1 MMNTM
6 KTNKEAVIV
15 FLVASFLCFSN
26 IWGYPITILD
36 EAKNSEAAR
45 EMLLNR
51 HLVPT
56 FNDILRTDKPL
67 LHYLF
72 MQLGYIIFG
81 VNELGARFF
90 GAFFGAGFM
99 TYFYLFL
106 RQHLNINKARIG
118 TFVLMSSFFWVQEF
132 HLAVP
137 DPYFIVILCSSWLCF
152 YNYYVNNSSKI
163 NLLLFYVLIGLATLA
178 KGPVAIGLSGLI
190 VLLFLIFK
198 KELNWNLFAK
208 YQVILGG
215 ILVLLI
221 SVPWFVWIHY
231 ETAGAY
237 TDGFFLHHN
246 IKRFQEVNSG
256 HGGIFLITWAF
267 VLLGLF
273 PFGAFVL
280 QGIWHGWKFRKRNDL
295 IAFSLVISVVVIG
308 FFSISSTK
316 LPNYTLPAIPFIAIL
331 VASFFDE
338 VFNYKTLKTWSNY
351 LSLGL
356 IALVSIAIPVAIFIL
371 FQHNLI
377 QHLQITL
384 TLIAAIIVLVGLY
397 FMWKY
402 LMKNN
407 LQKLILSIG
416 VLWMTLGLI
425 IFYLIYPNLSQI
437 EPVIQAQKVI
447 ENQKVVVFDNYDP
460 AFNMN
465 YQQVYDVF
473 HEEQDLLNFIENNPE
488 VLVLTKNRSIDNKS
502 IFKSSFDV
510 IFDEPSVFE
519 NYRTIILK
527 KKD

>member
-26 IWGYPITILD
+26 IWEYPITILD

-45 EMLLNR
+45 EMLLNK
-51 HLVPT
+51 HLIPT
-56 FNDILRTDKPL
+56 FNDVLRTDKPL

-72 MQLGYIIFG
+72 MQLGYFIFG

-90 GAFFGAGFM
+90 GALFGAGFM
-99 TYFYLFL
+99 TYFYVFL
-106 RQHLNINKARIG
+106 RQHSSINEARIG

-152 YNYYVNNSSKI
+152 YNYYAHNSSKI
-163 NLLLFYVLIGLATLA
+163 HLWLFYVFIGLATLA

-198 KELNWNLFAK
+198 KELNWKLFAK
-208 YQVILGG
+208 YKVLIGG
-215 ILVLLI
+215 FLVLLI
-221 SVPWFVWIHY
+221 SVPWFVWIHF

-246 IKRFQEVNSG
+246 IKRFKEVNSG

-273 PFGAFVL
+273 PFGAFIPQAL
-280 QGIWHGWKFRKRNDL
+280 WNAWKFRKRNDL
-295 IAFSLVISVVVIG
+295 IAFSLVVSVVVIG

-316 LPNYTLPAIPFIAIL
+316 LPNYTLPAIPFLAIL
-331 VASFFDE
+331 VAYFFNE
-338 VFNYKTLKTWSNY
+338 AFNFKTLKNWSNY
-351 LSLGL
+351 ISLGL
-356 IALVSIAIPVAIFIL
+356 ISFVSAAIPVAVFIL

-377 QHLQITL
+377 QHLQIVFS
-384 TLIAAIIVLVGLY
+384 LIAATISIFGAW
-397 FMWKY
+397 FMWKF

-407 LQKLILSIG
+407 TQKFILSIG
-416 VLWMTLGLI
+416 VLWMTLGLF

-437 EPVIQAQKVI
+437 EPVIQAKSVI
-447 ENQKVVVFDNYDP
+447 ENKKVIVFDNYDP

-465 YQQVYDVF
+465 YQQVYEVF
-473 HEEQDLLNFIENNPE
+473 HEEQELLNFIENNPE